1 MTVIVYTST
10 TEGVLVHTDVL
21 DFAIRDWDTALVI
34 ETKGLQHETRD
45 WVKFEVLR

>member
-1 MTVIVYTST
+1 MTVIIYTSS

-21 DFAIRDWDTALVI
+21 DFEIRDWDGSLVV
-34 ETKGLQHETRD
+34 ETRGLQHETRD